1 MPDEKESSL
10 TVLVVDDY
18 EETRA
23 LLALQ
28 LRHGGHRVVE
38 AANGAEALDAARLSR
53 PDVVLMDLS
62 MPRMDGLSATCRL
75 RELPGMSDVPVVV
88 ITAHSPEMHRDAALA
103 AGCDAFLT
111 KPVAPDELLR
121 VVEGLAAGGRRAG
134 EDGRRPHIESR
145 DLSDEQLLDAIE
157 QLFPHKN

>member
-1 MPDEKESSL
+1 MPDEKDPSL

-18 EETRA
+18 AETRA

-28 LRHGGHRVVE
+28 LRQGGHRVVE
-38 AANGAEALDAARLSR
+38 ASNGAEALEAARRSR

-62 MPRMDGLSATCRL
+62 MPTMDGLSATCRL
-75 RELPGMSDVPVVV
+75 RELPETRDVPVAV

-111 KPVAPDELLR
+111 KPVTADELLR
-121 VVEGLAAGGRRAG
+121 LVENLAAEGRRA
-134 EDGRRPHIESR
+134 DGNGGRPHIESR
-145 DLSDEQLLDAIE
+145 NLSDEQLLDAIE
-157 QLFPHKN
+157 QLMPHKN